1 MSAAVKFLL
10 SPRRESDE
18 VELGPGDYVTFP
30 GDVAHDYEALE
41 PSWLVLIMEH
51 I

>member
-1 MSAAVKFLL
+1 MVIGAGRIKAGPVG
-10 SPRRESDE
+10 DE
-18 VELGPGDYVTFP
+18 VELGPGDYITFP
-30 GDVAHDYEALE
+30 ADVAHHYEALE